1 MVSAMTQISEQTV
14 ATANGPVRVR
24 DGGKPGAP
32 AAVFLHGGT
41 PGVTPYCS
49 GAHIWGDAL
58 DRFGRDRRVIVLD
71 LPGSGGTPLPS
82 AAPNFETMTRAVL
95 DTLDQMALPEFDLV
109 GHDLGGFMG
118 LALAIE
124 VPARLRSLSV
134 VASPM
139 SPPIGDR
146 LDDTVLTA
154 PPHPLWSRESQYW
167 AFDRLSYAH
176 AHIDDTL
183 LNACMTAAA
192 GAPHRQAVAA
202 MAEQGGRS
210 FAPSVGKARYRLW
223 EVCRNE
229 GIKVPTQIV
238 WASHDPLTSQE
249 AGFVLFDVIAKKQS
263 AAHFHLVNRSGS
275 FPFREQPAAFH
286 HIVSAFQDGA
296 MAERAGRAA

>member
-24 DGGKPGAP
+24 NGGKPGAP

-58 DRFGRDRRVIVLD
+58 DRFGRDRRVIALD

-176 AHIDDTL
+176 AHIDDSIGRQSPPWPSR
-183 LNACMTAAA
+183 A
-192 GAPHRQAVAA
+192 GAALRRVSARRAT
-202 MAEQGGRS
+202 GSGRS
-210 FAPSVGKARYRLW
+210 AATKASKCRL
-223 EVCRNE
+223 
-229 GIKVPTQIV
+229 
-238 WASHDPLTSQE
+238 
-249 AGFVLFDVIAKKQS
+249 
-263 AAHFHLVNRSGS
+263 RSC
-275 FPFREQPAAFH
+275 
-286 HIVSAFQDGA
+286 
-296 MAERAGRAA
+296 GRATIR

>member
-1 MVSAMTQISEQTV
+1 M
-14 ATANGPVRVR
+14 
-24 DGGKPGAP
+24 
-32 AAVFLHGGT
+32 AV
-41 PGVTPYCS
+41 
-49 GAHIWGDAL
+49 
-58 DRFGRDRRVIVLD
+58 
-71 LPGSGGTPLPS
+71 
-82 AAPNFETMTRAVL
+82 
-95 DTLDQMALPEFDLV
+95 PEFDLV

-118 LALAIE
+118 HALAIE

-146 LDDTVLTA
+146 LDDTVVTA
-154 PPHPLWSRESQYW
+154 PPQPLWSRESQYW

-202 MAEQGGRS
+202 MGEQGGRS